1 MTCYTQHIV
10 NGGNI
15 DILDDIKN
23 SSDRLNYKQLMN
35 LVLSSTKVLIF
46 EDKILKLDDDDDIKH
61 NEEHKTIIKHIVDN
75 YVYYFETGE
84 NKGLIDNFNNRLN
97 VSLIILII

>member
-1 MTCYTQHIV
+1 MT
-10 NGGNI
+10 
-15 DILDDIKN
+15 
-23 SSDRLNYKQLMN
+23 
-35 LVLSSTKVLIF
+35 
-46 EDKILKLDDDDDIKH
+46 DDIKH

-97 VSLIILII
+97 VSFNSFNNLKTDFEKNMIINQGSNIYGGVIDILIDELYNNFSYKDGLGKQKA